1 MEHADRFQ
9 FRNIIFNFWVNKKNS
24 REREREGKR
33 KKVRGKQAS
42 AHPIQE
48 IHAVYADEG
57 RPRPLH
63 LSDGLRM
70 QNHFWIELL
79 TSIVLCYPLVTR
91 GAAGRGPRH
100 RRLPAELPTIGR
112 TIRRGC
118 LDHWS
123 GPRGS
128 EARTHGGL

>member
-1 MEHADRFQ
+1 MEHTDRFQ
-9 FRNIIFNFWVNKKNS
+9 FRNMICNFWVNKKNS
-24 REREREGKR
+24 GER
-33 KKVRGKQAS
+33 VRGKQAS

-70 QNHFWIELL
+70 QNHFWIDLL

-91 GAAGRGPRH
+91 GAAGRAASRSVSCAAGP
-100 RRLPAELPTIGR
+100 
-112 TIRRGC
+112 
-118 LDHWS
+118 
-123 GPRGS
+123 
-128 EARTHGGL
+128 